1 MPRRPILLGVALI
14 CAALLAGAAAADGA
28 RAARP
33 RTVASGIPEP
43 AGLAF
48 DPRGGLWVASGGHLP
63 RASNGI
69 WYVRRRG
76 ARPVHAA
83 RGLFSALGL
92 TWVGGR
98 LYVAHI
104 VPRAGAV
111 SGYVGRVTALTG
123 FDGRRFAS
131 SRVVVD
137 GLPVGRHR
145 LGSIAAGPGGRLY
158 VGVGSRYDNRAA
170 SDPLS
175 GTVVSFRRSGRG
187 LRVEARGLRN
197 PYGLAFLPGTSQLLV
212 SEHGRDDLGL
222 RSPPEE
228 LNLVDVAGPAPDFG
242 FPDCFGQGGAACRG
256 TRRALVRLP
265 PHAAPGAVA
274 VRAVPGSALTAYV
287 PQFGSS
293 FPDQPTGGDVVAV
306 ALQRRDG
313 RWRGSKRRLAGNLG
327 RQNPLGAAVGPDG
340 RLHVTLWTRGR
351 IVSFGLPRAAAPRR
365 MTLRAGGAA
374 RPEPA
379 RLERP
384 RPGAARPPALFTR
397 LDPWLPG
404 AGPPAR

>member
-1 MPRRPILLGVALI
+1 MSPRLLGPAL
-14 CAALLAGAAAADGA
+14 AAVLTASALVAAAPAG
-28 RAARP
+28 AARP
-33 RTVASGIPEP
+33 RPVASGIPEP

-63 RASNGI
+63 RASNGV

-76 ARPVHAA
+76 ARPRQVA

-104 VPRAGAV
+104 VPRSGAV
-111 SGYVGRVTALTG
+111 SGYVGRVTSLTG
-123 FDGRRFAS
+123 FDGRRFTR

-170 SDPLS
+170 PDRLS

-187 LRVEARGLRN
+187 LRLEARGLRN
-197 PYGLAFLPGTSQLLV
+197 PYGLAFVPGTSDLLI

-228 LNLVDVAGPAPDFG
+228 LNVVDVSGPAPHFG
-242 FPDCFGQGGAACRG
+242 FPGCFNQGGPACRG
-256 TRRALVRLP
+256 TRRALVRLA

-274 VRAVPGSALTAYV
+274 VQAASRGRATAYV
-287 PQFGSS
+287 PEFGSS

-306 ALQRRDG
+306 ALRRRAG
-313 RWRGSKRRLAGNLG
+313 RWRAAPRRLARRLG
-327 RQNPLGAAVGPDG
+327 LQNPLGAAIGPDG
-340 RLHVTLWTRGR
+340 DLYVTLWTRGR
-351 IVSFGLPRAAAPRR
+351 VVRFDLPKPELRPAAAPSQRP
-365 MTLRAGGAA
+365 AA
-374 RPEPA
+374 APSQRPAASAAPA
-379 RLERP
+379 P
-384 RPGAARPPALFTR
+384 SRPPALFTR
-397 LDPWLPG
+397 LDPWTPG
-404 AGPPAR
+404 APSGAR